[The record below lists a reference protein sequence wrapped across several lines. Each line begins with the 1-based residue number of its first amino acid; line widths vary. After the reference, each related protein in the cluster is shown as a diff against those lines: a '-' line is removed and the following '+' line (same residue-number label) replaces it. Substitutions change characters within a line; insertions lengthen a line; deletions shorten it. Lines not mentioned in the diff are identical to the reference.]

1 MEKRV
6 FEIFKEITA
15 IPRGSGN
22 MEKIADYCV
31 GFAKKN
37 NLKFIRDKA
46 DNVIIFKDAV
56 AGGIGKAPVIL
67 QGHLDMVCQ
76 KTENSDIDF
85 KVQGPQ
91 IVIDGDFIKAKN
103 TTLGA
108 DNGIAVALIMA
119 VLESDS
125 ISHPPI
131 EAVFT
136 TDEEVGMVGATK
148 LDMSVLKSKRMINLD
163 SEDDDTVTVSCAGG
177 SDFKVFL
184 PKSIE
189 TVKGYKVDIKLFGL
203 IGGHSGVD
211 INKNRE
217 NANVLA
223 GKVLNRLKD
232 IADFRIESINGG
244 DKSNAIP
251 PMCKLSLI
259 CENSADFIGKA
270 KEYLTNKRQEI
281 ADFEPEFDFE
291 LLVSGY
297 GEYSA
302 FSKELTQR
310 TITLLKD
317 SPNGVLAM
325 SDEIEGLVE
334 TSLNLGITQTM
345 ENRVFF
351 DFSLRSNKSV
361 SLRQLEKELT
371 EIANSVNGETEISG
385 HYPPW
390 EYKPNSDLQNIY
402 VECFKEQYGVTPKVE
417 AIHAGLE
424 CGVFDAG
431 IKDLTA
437 IAVGPQMYDVHT
449 VKERLSISSTEKFTQ
464 LLVKVLEKL
473 N

>member
-6 FEIFKEITA
+6 FEIFKELTA

-22 MEKIADYCV
+22 MEKISDYCV

-37 NLKFIRDKA
+37 NLKFIRDNSN
-46 DNVIIFKDAV
+46 NVIIFKDAV

-85 KVQGPQ
+85 EKQGPQ
-91 IVIDGDFIKAKN
+91 IVIDGDFIKAKD

-136 TDEEVGMVGATK
+136 TDEEVGMVGASK

-163 SEDDDTVTVSCAGG
+163 SEEDDTVTVSCAGG

-184 PKSIE
+184 PKNTE
-189 TVKGYKVDIKLFGL
+189 TVKGYKVNLKLFGL
-203 IGGHSGVD
+203 LGGHSGVD
-211 INKNRE
+211 INKHRE
-217 NANVLA
+217 NANVLV
-223 GKVLNRLKD
+223 GRVLNLLKD
-232 IADFRIESINGG
+232 VADFRIESINGG
-244 DKSNAIP
+244 DKSNAITP
-251 PMCKLSLI
+251 LCKLSLI
-259 CENSADFIGKA
+259 FENGADIIGEAEKCLENI
-270 KEYLTNKRQEI
+270 KEEI
-281 ADFEPEFDFE
+281 SVYEPEFDFS
-291 LLVSGY
+291 VSDSGF
-297 GEYSA
+297 GEYMA
-302 FSKELTQR
+302 FSKELTEKVI
-310 TITLLKD
+310 TILEK
-317 SPNGVLAM
+317 SPNGVVAM
-325 SDEIEGLVE
+325 SKEIESLVE
-334 TSLNLGITQTM
+334 TSLNLGILKTM

-351 DFSLRSNKSV
+351 DFALRSNKSA
-361 SLRQLEKELT
+361 SLRQLENELT
-371 EIANSVNGETEISG
+371 EIANSQNAEIEISG

-402 VECFKEQYGVTPKVE
+402 IECFKEHYGVTPKVE

-424 CGVFDAG
+424 CGIFDAG

-449 VKERLSISSTEKFTQ
+449 VKERLSISSTKKFTH
-464 LLVKVLEKL
+464 LLVSVLGKL

>member
-1 MEKRV
+1 MKKRV
-6 FEIFKEITA
+6 FEFFKEITS

-31 GFAKKN
+31 DFAKKN

-46 DNVIIFKDAV
+46 DNVIIYKEAV
-56 AGGIGKAPVIL
+56 GGGVGKAPVIL

-76 KTENSDIDF
+76 KTEDSQIDF
-85 KVQGPQ
+85 EKQGPE
-91 IVIDGDFIKAKN
+91 IVIDGDFIKAKD

-136 TDEEVGMVGATK
+136 TDEEIGMVGATK
-148 LDMSVLKSKRMINLD
+148 LDMSLLKSKRMINLD
-163 SEDDDTVTVSCAGG
+163 SEEDDTVTVSCAGG

-184 PKSIE
+184 PIRTE

-203 IGGHSGVD
+203 LGGHSGVD

-217 NANVLA
+217 NANILGGRVL
-223 GKVLNRLKD
+223 KHLKNTS
-232 IADFRIESINGG
+232 DFRIESINGG
-244 DKSNAIP
+244 DKSNAITP
-251 PMCKLSLI
+251 VCRLSLI
-259 CENSADFIGKA
+259 CENSADLIA
-270 KEYLTNKRQEI
+270 KTEEYLMNIKEEI
-281 ADFEPEFDFE
+281 ADFEPKFSFSVTYSDF
-291 LLVSGY
+291 
-297 GEYSA
+297 GEYQA
-302 FSKELTQR
+302 FSKDLTENV
-310 TITLLKD
+310 INLLER
-317 SPNGVLAM
+317 SPNGVVTM
-325 SDEIEGLVE
+325 SREIEGLVE
-334 TSLNLGITQTM
+334 TSLNLGILETA

-351 DFSLRSNKSV
+351 DFALRSNKSV

-371 EIANSVNGETEISG
+371 EIANSVNAETEISG

-402 VECFKEQYGVTPKVE
+402 VECFKEQYGATPKVE

-464 LLVKVLEKL
+464 LFTKVLEKL

>member
-6 FEIFKEITA
+6 FEIFKELTA

-22 MEKIADYCV
+22 MEKIAEYCV

-37 NLKFIRDKA
+37 NLKYIRDKA
-46 DNVIIFKDAV
+46 HNVIIFKDAI
-56 AGGIGKAPVIL
+56 GKGIGKAPVIL

-76 KTENSDIDF
+76 KTENSQIDF
-85 KVQGPQ
+85 EKQGPQ

-136 TDEEVGMVGATK
+136 TDEEVGMVGATQ

-184 PKSIE
+184 PLNAE

-203 IGGHSGVD
+203 LGGHSGVD

-232 IADFRIESINGG
+232 ISDFRIESINGG

-259 CENSADFIGKA
+259 CENSADLIREAEECLENIK
-270 KEYLTNKRQEI
+270 KEISVY
-281 ADFEPEFDFE
+281 EPEFDFSVGE
-291 LLVSGY
+291 SGF
-297 GEYSA
+297 GEYQA
-302 FSKELTQR
+302 FSKELTEKV
-310 TITLLKD
+310 INLLER
-317 SPNGVLAM
+317 SPNGVVAM
-325 SDEIEGLVE
+325 SEEIEGLVE
-334 TSLNLGITQTM
+334 TSLNLGILST
-345 ENRVFF
+345 EEKRVFL
-351 DFSLRSNKSV
+351 DFALRSNKSA

-371 EIANSVNGETEISG
+371 EIANLQNAQIEISG

-402 VECFKEQYGVTPKVE
+402 LECFKEHYGVAPKVE

-464 LLVKVLEKL
+464 LLVSVLEKL